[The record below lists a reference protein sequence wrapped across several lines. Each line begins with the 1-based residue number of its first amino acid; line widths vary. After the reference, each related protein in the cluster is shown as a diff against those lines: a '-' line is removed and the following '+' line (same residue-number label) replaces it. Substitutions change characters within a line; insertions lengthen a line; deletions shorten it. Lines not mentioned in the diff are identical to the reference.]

1 MKNGDVPAAMFDA
14 AWKEV
19 VTEEPWRAMEGS
31 KSKAILD
38 GKDIYPPVFSNVA
51 IGNSLEMEV

>member
-1 MKNGDVPAAMFDA
+1 MINMMMRGRRWSLKSHGG
-14 AWKEV
+14 
-19 VTEEPWRAMEGS
+19 PWRAMEGS

-38 GKDIYPPVFSNVA
+38 GKDIYPPVFSNMA